1 MSPTSPAQL
10 IDSFDRRISYLRL
23 SVTDRCDFRCQYC
36 MAETM
41 EFLPRAQVL
50 TIEELIRT
58 ARLFT
63 ELGVRKIRVTGR
75 EPLIRRGV
83 DELFSGLGHLPYLE
97 TLALTTNGSQLAA
110 QAPQLREAGVNS
122 VNIRLDSL
130 DPSRFHVITRIGHLD
145 AVMKGIDAAIAAGFE
160 RIRLNAVILEGL
172 NRDEVLSLTRFAIE
186 KNIHIAFIEEMPLGQ
201 VNVGGKA
208 LAYVSSDEL
217 KAELEQH
224 FELQALNSH
233 ANAGPSRDFL
243 IAGTSTEV
251 GFISPHSHNFC
262 AQCNRLRISA
272 EGRLLMCLGNE
283 ESSDL
288 RHLLRAGC
296 TDEAIKTTIMNS
308 LSIKPE
314 RHIFNRPDEPQ
325 IVRFMNATGG

>member
-1 MSPTSPAQL
+1 M
-10 IDSFDRRISYLRL
+10 
-23 SVTDRCDFRCQYC
+23 
-36 MAETM
+36 
-41 EFLPRAQVL
+41 
-50 TIEELIRT
+50 
-58 ARLFT
+58 
-63 ELGVRKIRVTGR
+63 
-75 EPLIRRGV
+75 
-83 DELFSGLGHLPYLE
+83 
-97 TLALTTNGSQLAA
+97 
-110 QAPQLREAGVNS
+110 
-122 VNIRLDSL
+122 
-130 DPSRFHVITRIGHLD
+130 
-145 AVMKGIDAAIAAGFE
+145 
-160 RIRLNAVILEGL
+160 
-172 NRDEVLSLTRFAIE
+172 LSLTRFAIE

-283 ESSDL
+283 ESIDL

-296 TDEAIKTTIMNS
+296 TDEAIKTTIMDS

-314 RHIFNRPDEPQ
+314 RHIFDRPDEPQ

>member
-1 MSPTSPAQL
+1 
-10 IDSFDRRISYLRL
+10 
-23 SVTDRCDFRCQYC
+23 
-36 MAETM
+36 M

-63 ELGVRKIRVTGR
+63 ELGVRKIRVTGG

-83 DELFSGLGHLPYLE
+83 DELFAGLGNLPDLE

-122 VNIRLDSL
+122 VNISLDSL
-130 DPSRFHVITRIGHLD
+130 DPSRFHAITRIGHLD

-172 NRDEVLSLTRFAIE
+172 NRDEVLSLTRFAID

-283 ESSDL
+283 ESIDL
-288 RHLLRAGC
+288 RGLLRSGC
-296 TDEAIKTTIMNS
+296 SDADIKTTIMDS

-314 RHIFNRPDEPQ
+314 RHIFDRPDEPQ

>member
-1 MSPTSPAQL
+1 MSLTPPAHL

-63 ELGVRKIRVTGR
+63 ELGVSKIRVTGG

-83 DELFSGLGHLPYLE
+83 DELFAGLGELPGLE

-110 QAPQLREAGVNS
+110 QATHLRDAGVSS
-122 VNIRLDSL
+122 VNISLDSL
-130 DPSRFHVITRIGHLD
+130 DPSRFHAITRIGHLD
-145 AVMKGIDAAIAAGFE
+145 AVLKGIDTAIAAGFE
-160 RIRLNAVILEGL
+160 RIRLNAVILDGL
-172 NRDEVLSLTRFAIE
+172 NRDETLSLTRFAID

-208 LAYVSSDEL
+208 LAYVSSDDI
-217 KAELEQH
+217 KAELEQN
-224 FELQALNSH
+224 FELQALNSR
-233 ANAGPSRDFL
+233 ANAGPSRDFR
-243 IAGTSTEV
+243 IAGTGSEV
-251 GFISPHSHNFC
+251 GFISPHSQNFC
-262 AQCNRLRISA
+262 SQCNRLRISA
-272 EGRLLMCLGNE
+272 EGRLIMCLGNE
-283 ESSDL
+283 ESIDL
-288 RHLLRAGC
+288 RDLLRSGYR
-296 TDEAIKTTIMNS
+296 DEDIKTTIIDS

-314 RHIFNRPDEPQ
+314 RHTFDRPNEPQ